1 MKKLFITGITAAAV
15 LATCTATAFAAPS
28 IIVNSNTLATD
39 QEPVIVDSRTLVPM
53 RAIFEALGCEVRWD
67 ADSKTVYAQ
76 KDLQYLSLTIGDDTL
91 YTTKD
96 TISLDVPA
104 QIINNRTMVPLRA
117 VSEAL
122 QATVSWD
129 AATETVTV
137 QSAAQGSYP
146 YTVKTYTENQNDVS
160 LDMAYPQFTAETN
173 VNQTVLSDVNKQL
186 AAASHS
192 RATALMQELATE
204 EPHSAT
210 VEERFAVTYN
220 KGNYTSVLFQT
231 VQNTGGAHPMTFRN
245 GTIYDMTTGKI
256 QTAADILKCEQKE
269 VDKMV
274 LDGFTAQINA
284 KPELFY
290 ENALEELSQAI
301 AHHSYNYYLTEDGL
315 TFFFHPYDIAPY
327 ASGFQ
332 EFTVPLMK

>member
-15 LATCTATAFAAPS
+15 FATCTATAFAAPS

-53 RAIFEALGCEVRWD
+53 RAIFEALGCEVKWD
-67 ADSKTVYAQ
+67 ADSKTVHAQ
-76 KDLQYLSLTIGDDTL
+76 KDLQYLSLAIGEDTL
-91 YTTKD
+91 YTSKD
-96 TISLDVPA
+96 TITLDVPA
-104 QIINNRTMVPLRA
+104 QIINGRTMVPLRA

-129 AATETVTV
+129 AATETVTI

-146 YTVKTYTENQNDVS
+146 YAAKTYTENQNGVS
-160 LDMAYPQFTAETN
+160 LDMAYPQFTTETN
-173 VNQTVLSDVNKQL
+173 VNQTVLSDINKQL

-204 EPHSAT
+204 EPYSAT
-210 VEERFAVTYN
+210 VQERFAVTYN

-245 GTIYDMTTGKI
+245 G
-256 QTAADILKCEQKE
+256 
-269 VDKMV
+269 
-274 LDGFTAQINA
+274 
-284 KPELFY
+284 
-290 ENALEELSQAI
+290 AI
-301 AHHSYNYYLTEDGL
+301 S
-315 TFFFHPYDIAPY
+315 
-327 ASGFQ
+327 
-332 EFTVPLMK
+332 

>member
-1 MKKLFITGITAAAV
+1 MHKV
-15 LATCTATAFAAPS
+15 
-28 IIVNSNTLATD
+28 
-39 QEPVIVDSRTLVPM
+39 Q
-53 RAIFEALGCEVRWD
+53 
-67 ADSKTVYAQ
+67 YH
-76 KDLQYLSLTIGDDTL
+76 KDG
-91 YTTKD
+91 
-96 TISLDVPA
+96 
-104 QIINNRTMVPLRA
+104 R
-117 VSEAL
+117 
-122 QATVSWD
+122 
-129 AATETVTV
+129 
-137 QSAAQGSYP
+137 
-146 YTVKTYTENQNDVS
+146 
-160 LDMAYPQFTAETN
+160 
-173 VNQTVLSDVNKQL
+173 
-186 AAASHS
+186 
-192 RATALMQELATE
+192 
-204 EPHSAT
+204 
-210 VEERFAVTYN
+210 EERFAVTYN

-327 ASGFQ
+327 HSSRVRFFCCQFLHQCSCATVRSSSQLFVHVRKNCLVDIGFSGELRISHIQ
-332 EFTVPLMK
+332 